1 MERILSI
8 TTVFLMF
15 SFITFGTNL
24 SNTKTTTDTLSH
36 DSIPKIDT
44 RFGNVYSGSE
54 NISTERTIKIL
65 SPYPEIA
72 TKYQQG
78 ENLNDIGTGLI
89 IGGAAS
95 IVGGIYL
102 MVDGLKNTVNNYNYS
117 TNSYVYNQNYQLGNL
132 ATIVGNLMINGGIA
146 CKIIGKV
153 NIAKSIRNY
162 NNLINSNRRDEQ
174 NKISY
179 QVGLLNNGNIG
190 VKLTF

>member
-8 TTVFLMF
+8 TTVFLML
-15 SFITFGTNL
+15 SFIAFGTNL
-24 SNTKTTTDTLSH
+24 SNTKTTIDTLSH

-44 RFGNVYSGSE
+44 RFGTVYSGSE
-54 NISTERTIKIL
+54 KISAEKTIKIL

-72 TKYQQG
+72 IKYEQG

-95 IVGGIYL
+95 MVGGIYL
-102 MVDGLKNTVNNYNYS
+102 MVDGLKNAVYNYNYS
-117 TNSYVYNQNYQLGNL
+117 TNSGVYNKNYQFGNL

-146 CKIIGKV
+146 CKIIGKINV
-153 NIAKSIRNY
+153 AKSIRNY
-162 NNLINSNRRDEQ
+162 NNIINSKSSNEQ

-190 VKLTF
+190 IKLTF